1 MNEAQAGARDIKPV
15 SVFLDQGKIV
25 TQEFVSPDGHVLASY
40 QSVPEAQ
47 GFPAWEQYGDLI
59 LGFSEKTLT
68 WFPTEEAARAWVLAR
83 VSDKH
88 ESPPMSAAVSG
99 SRQQPAAVT

>member
-1 MNEAQAGARDIKPV
+1 MHEAQACARDIKPV
-15 SVFLDQGKIV
+15 TVCLEQGKIV
-25 TQEFVSPDGHVLASY
+25 AREFVSPDGQVLAGY
-40 QSVPEAQ
+40 RSVPEAR

-83 VSDKH
+83 LREKC
-88 ESPPMSAAVSG
+88 ESPPVVAAVSG
-99 SRQQPAAVT
+99 RTPQPAEAT